1 MQDKTIPMWER
12 RTCSIREACAAI
24 PCGRTHLYKMIRA
37 GLIKIEKFGDRTL
50 VIVASLPGASKQEA
64 A

>member
-1 MQDKTIPMWER
+1 MQVQNTPIRER
-12 RTCSIREACAAI
+12 LTCSINEACAAI

-37 GLIKIEKFGDRTL
+37 GLIKAEKFGDRTL
-50 VIVASLPGASKQEA
+50 VIVASLPGASEQEA

>member
-1 MQDKTIPMWER
+1 MQAKNIPIWER
-12 RTCSIREACAAI
+12 RTCSVNEACSAI

-37 GLIKIEKFGDRTL
+37 GLIKVEKFGDRTL
-50 VIVASLPGASKQEA
+50 VIVASLPGAKQEA

>member
-1 MQDKTIPMWER
+1 
-12 RTCSIREACAAI
+12 
-24 PCGRTHLYKMIRA
+24 MIRA
-37 GLIKIEKFGDRTL
+37 GLIQTEKFGSRTL